1 MLKKIAEEK
10 KRESMT
16 ALDTSQTTGMNNAM
30 GTTAKKNKQA
40 GVRLG

>member
-1 MLKKIAEEK
+1 MLKKIADQQ
-10 KRESMT
+10 KREAMT
-16 ALDTSQTTGMNNAM
+16 TLDTSQATGMNNAM